1 MSDPSTPDNAYY
13 LNNLT
18 TNSVERIEVLKG
30 QSHYM
35 AAEQLRGL

>member
-18 TNSVERIEVLKG
+18 TNSVEELRFLKKPILTMLENG
-30 QSHYM
+30 
-35 AAEQLRGL
+35 GL